1 VITDVFLAVIAGV
14 LIVIAVELYG
24 IAGHLDRRRP

>member
-1 VITDVFLAVIAGV
+1 MITDVFLAAILGV

-24 IAGHLDRRRP
+24 IAGHLDRRQS

>member
-1 VITDVFLAVIAGV
+1 MITDVLLAVILGV

-24 IAGHLDRRRP
+24 VAGHLDRRR